1 MRHPLDPRLAP
12 PSGDLP
18 GTAPLGQRTPQA
30 HPARQDRPF
39 KRSFLGYRPREVRA
53 ALDAA
58 ARDAAASADAL
69 RARDAKISDLEQV
82 TARLGERIVDRDREL
97 REVRDELADSLARAA
112 DDTRALVVLAKQV
125 DEIRAQARGQATRI
139 RLRALHDAAD
149 LSEKFADLAKRPG
162 AAGNRLIATLEETV
176 RRLGA
181 EDLFAEPEPATSNG
195 HAPAPDPKDL
205 FDGLVHVDVGP
216 LSDFSQLVLFEDA
229 ARSIGATSEISI
241 KRFSEGRAQMALQLR
256 EPVALLRELEE
267 RCDLEFV
274 VRDMR
279 RDRVVLDVDSDA
291 GADAEAA

>member
-1 MRHPLDPRLAP
+1 M
-12 PSGDLP
+12 
-18 GTAPLGQRTPQA
+18 
-30 HPARQDRPF
+30 
-39 KRSFLGYRPREVRA
+39 RA

-69 RARDAKISDLEQV
+69 RARDAKIGDLEQV
-82 TARLGERIVDRDREL
+82 TGRLGERIVEREREL
-97 REVRDELADSLARAA
+97 REVREELADALTRSA
-112 DDTRALVVLAKQV
+112 DDTRALVALARQV
-125 DEIRAQARGQATRI
+125 EEIRSQARGQATRM

-162 AAGNRLIATLEETV
+162 AAGGRLIETLEETV
-176 RRLGA
+176 RRLGT
-181 EDLFAEPEPATSNG
+181 DLEMEEEVPAGSNG
-195 HAPAPDPKDL
+195 HAPGADPKDL
-205 FDGLVHVDVGP
+205 FNGLVHVDVGP

-229 ARSIGATSEISI
+229 TRSIGATSEISI
-241 KRFSEGRAQMALQLR
+241 TRFSEGRAEMAVQLR

>member
-1 MRHPLDPRLAP
+1 
-12 PSGDLP
+12 
-18 GTAPLGQRTPQA
+18 
-30 HPARQDRPF
+30 
-39 KRSFLGYRPREVRA
+39 VRA

-82 TARLGERIVDRDREL
+82 TARLGERIVERDREL
-97 REVRDELADSLARAA
+97 REVRDDLADSLARAA
-112 DDTRALVVLAKQV
+112 DDTRALVALARQV
-125 DEIRAQARGQATRI
+125 EEIRSQARGQATRM

-149 LSEKFADLAKRPG
+149 LSEKFAELAKRPDG
-162 AAGNRLIATLEETV
+162 RGGRLIETLEEAV

-181 EDLFAEPEPATSNG
+181 DLDVEEPVPAGSNG
-195 HAPAPDPKDL
+195 RAADADPKDL
-205 FDGLVHVDVGP
+205 FAGLVHVDVGP

-291 GADAEAA
+291 SADAEAA

>member
-1 MRHPLDPRLAP
+1 
-12 PSGDLP
+12 
-18 GTAPLGQRTPQA
+18 
-30 HPARQDRPF
+30 
-39 KRSFLGYRPREVRA
+39 VRA

-82 TARLGERIVDRDREL
+82 TARLGERIVERDREL
-97 REVRDELADSLARAA
+97 RKVRDELADSFARAA
-112 DDTRALVVLAKQV
+112 DDTRALVARAGQV
-125 DEIRAQARGQATRI
+125 EEIRSQARGQATRM

-149 LSEKFADLAKRPG
+149 LSEKFAELAKRPDG
-162 AAGNRLIATLEETV
+162 RGVRLIETLEETV

-181 EDLFAEPEPATSNG
+181 DLDFQEQVPADSNG
-195 HAPAPDPKDL
+195 HTADAPDPKDL
-205 FDGLVHVDVGP
+205 FNGLVHVDVGP

-267 RCDLEFV
+267 RCDLEFI

>member
-1 MRHPLDPRLAP
+1 MPR
-12 PSGDLP
+12 SGTSSWS
-18 GTAPLGQRTPQA
+18 TAG
-30 HPARQDRPF
+30 
-39 KRSFLGYRPREVRA
+39 S
-53 ALDAA
+53 
-58 ARDAAASADAL
+58 ASASSSGSGSCG
-69 RARDAKISDLEQV
+69 RS
-82 TARLGERIVDRDREL
+82 
-97 REVRDELADSLARAA
+97 RDELTDALARAA
-112 DDTRALVVLAKQV
+112 DDTRALVALAKQV
-125 DEIRAQARGQATRI
+125 EEIRAQARGQATRI

-162 AAGNRLIATLEETV
+162 AAGNRLIETLEETV

-181 EDLFAEPEPATSNG
+181 EDLFEEPVTATSNG
-195 HAPAPDPKDL
+195 HAPALDPKDL
-205 FDGLVHVDVGP
+205 FDGLVQVDVGP

-241 KRFSEGRAQMALQLR
+241 RRFSEGRAQMEVQLR

-279 RDRVVLDVDSDA
+279 RDSVVLDVDSDA